1 MSPSTNNKK
10 RLFIIDGYATLYRS
24 HYALIR
30 NPLTTTAGM
39 PTSAVFGFANQVF
52 QLLEEENPDYIV
64 AAFDPKGK
72 NFRHELYTDYKANR
86 SAMPD
91 EIQTQL
97 PYLWELLDGM
107 NIPVLRIEG
116 VEADDVIGTIAK
128 MCEKD
133 DLQCNI
139 VSGDKDFMQLIN
151 DKTLLYAPQARRRE
165 KEIFNAQKV
174 SEKWGVG
181 PEHIIDLLGLMGDSS
196 DNVPGVEGV
205 GPVTAKK
212 LIQKFGSMEN
222 IYENIDQIENE
233 KLKEKLLNS
242 KESAFLS
249 KKLVTILTDVK
260 VDASLSDF
268 EKKEIDKTKLE
279 SIFKELE
286 FTGLLKKIGSGTN
299 ISPETVKRKKE
310 YDLITS
316 LNRLQSFADSIQE
329 GEWLSVDLE
338 TTSVNPMIAEIVGF
352 SFSVKKDTGV
362 YVPIHFKDKVDNLF
376 GDNDLEVA
384 TNILKPVL
392 ENEKIPKTGQNIKYD
407 ALIMKRFGIDLQGIE
422 FDTMIAAH
430 LIDPNARSYKL
441 DNLSLSHLNYKM
453 VPIQDLIGSGRNQ
466 ITMDQVDLAD
476 ITFYAAEDADVVIEL
491 TDIFLKELKKQNL
504 YSYFQNIEID
514 LLPVLIDM
522 QFHGIF
528 VDRNYL
534 LSRSKEI
541 GIRLDALKKSIVKLA
556 GQEFNLNSSQQL
568 AEILFDQ
575 LNLPMIKKRSTA
587 EAILTKLKEYH
598 ELPSLILGYRK
609 LFKLKNTYLDP
620 IPNNINEITNRVHS
634 SFNQTMTATG
644 RLSTSS
650 PNFQN
655 IPIRTEDG
663 KEVRKAIKAQS
674 DDYQILSADYSQI
687 ELRVMAHLSK
697 DEALTKALNDG
708 EDIHTF
714 TAKNVFNVKEDQ
726 DVLPEMRRIAKI
738 VNFGIMYGAGSF
750 RLSQEL
756 GIPFAE
762 SKKIIDVYFDKYK
775 GIKQYMED
783 TKLLV
788 KKDKSVQ
795 TLLGRKRA
803 VWDSDSQNQVRRDA
817 AERMAINMPIQGTA
831 AEMIKLAMIRIDKD
845 LKENNLKSKLILQI
859 HDELLLEVH
868 NNEIDYVTE
877 MVVKHMK
884 NAMDLDV
891 PIEIDCGVGS
901 SWYEAH

>member
-10 RLFIIDGYATLYRS
+10 RLFIIDGYATLYRA

-39 PTSAVFGFANQVF
+39 PTSAIFGFANQVF

-91 EIQTQL
+91 EIQIQL

-260 VDASLSDF
+260 VDASISDF

-316 LNRLQSFADSIQE
+316 LDRLQSFADSIQE

-504 YSYFQNIEID
+504 YSYFKNIEID
-514 LLPVLIDM
+514 LLLVLIDM

-534 LSRSKEI
+534 LSSSKKI
-541 GIRLDALKKSIVKLA
+541 GIKLDILEKSIVKLA

-568 AEILFDQ
+568 AEILFDK

-620 IPNNINEITNRVHS
+620 IPNHINEITNRVHS

-655 IPIRTEDG
+655 IPIRTQDG
-663 KEVRKAIKAQS
+663 KEVRKAIKAQF
-674 DDYQILSADYSQI
+674 DDYKILSADYSQI

-738 VNFGIMYGAGSF
+738 VNFGIMYGAGPF

-756 GIPFAE
+756 GIPFSEA
-762 SKKIIDVYFDKYK
+762 KKIIDVYFHKYK

-788 KKDKSVQ
+788 KKNKSVQ

-845 LKENNLKSKLILQI
+845 LKKNNLKSKLILQI

>member
-116 VEADDVIGTIAK
+116 VEADDVIGTVAK

-260 VDASLSDF
+260 VDASISDF

-316 LNRLQSFADSIQE
+316 LDRLQSFADSIQE

-504 YSYFQNIEID
+504 YSYFKNIEID

-891 PIEIDCGVGS
+891 PIEIDCGVGP

>member
-891 PIEIDCGVGS
+891 PIEIDCGVGP

>member
-1 MSPSTNNKK
+1 MSPSKNNKK
-10 RLFIIDGYATLYRS
+10 RLFIIDGYATLYRA

-30 NPLTTTAGM
+30 NPLTTTAGI

-64 AAFDPKGK
+64 AAFDSKGK

-116 VEADDVIGTIAK
+116 VEADDIIGTVAK

-165 KEIFNAQKV
+165 KEVFNAQKV

-212 LIQKFGSMEN
+212 LIQKFGSMEK

-233 KLKEKLLNS
+233 KMREKLLNN
-242 KESAFLS
+242 KDNAFLS
-249 KKLVTILTDVK
+249 KQLVTILTDVT

-268 EKKEIDKTKLE
+268 EKKEANNTKLE

-286 FTGLLKKIGSGTN
+286 FTGLLKKIGSDTS
-299 ISPETVKRKKE
+299 ISPETVQRKKE

-316 LNRLQSFADSIQE
+316 LDRLQSFADSIKE

-376 GDNDLEVA
+376 GDNDLEIA

-430 LIDPNARSYKL
+430 LINPNARSYKL

-466 ITMDQVDLAD
+466 ITMDQVALAD

-491 TDIFLKELKKQNL
+491 TDIFLKELKKQEL
-504 YSYFQNIEID
+504 YSYFKDIEID

-541 GIRLDALKKSIVKLA
+541 GIKLDALEKSIIKLA
-556 GQEFNLNSSQQL
+556 GKEFNLNSSQQL

-644 RLSTSS
+644 RLSTST

-697 DEALTKALNDG
+697 DEALTKALNSG

-762 SKKIIDVYFDKYK
+762 SKKIIDVYFEKYK

-884 NAMDLDV
+884 DAMDLDV

>member
-1 MSPSTNNKK
+1 MSPSKNNKK
-10 RLFIIDGYATLYRS
+10 RLFIIDGYATLYRA

-30 NPLTTTAGM
+30 NPLTTTAGI

-64 AAFDPKGK
+64 AAFDSKGK

-116 VEADDVIGTIAK
+116 VEADDIIGTVAK

-212 LIQKFGSMEN
+212 LIRKFGSMEK

-233 KLKEKLLNS
+233 KMRERLLNN
-242 KESAFLS
+242 KDNAFLS
-249 KKLVTILTDVK
+249 KQLVTILTDVT

-268 EKKEIDKTKLE
+268 EKKKANNTKLE

-286 FTGLLKKIGSGTN
+286 FTGLLKKIGSDTS
-299 ISPETVKRKKE
+299 ISPETVQRKKE

-316 LNRLQSFADSIQE
+316 LDRLQSFADSIKE

-376 GDNDLEVA
+376 GDNDLEIA
-384 TNILKPVL
+384 INILKPVL

-430 LIDPNARSYKL
+430 LINPNARSYKL

-466 ITMDQVDLAD
+466 ITMDQVALAD

-491 TDIFLKELKKQNL
+491 TDIFLKELKKQEL
-504 YSYFQNIEID
+504 YSYFKDIEID

-541 GIRLDALKKSIVKLA
+541 GIKLDALEKSIIKLA
-556 GQEFNLNSSQQL
+556 GKEFNLNSSQQL

-644 RLSTSS
+644 RLSTST

-697 DEALTKALNDG
+697 DEALTKALNSG

-726 DVLPEMRRIAKI
+726 NVLPEMRRIAKI

-762 SKKIIDVYFDKYK
+762 SKKIIDVYFEKYK

>member
-1 MSPSTNNKK
+1 MSPSKNNKK
-10 RLFIIDGYATLYRS
+10 RLFIIDGYATLYRA

-30 NPLTTTAGM
+30 NPLTTTAGI

-64 AAFDPKGK
+64 AAFDSKGK

-116 VEADDVIGTIAK
+116 VEADDIIGTVAK

-212 LIQKFGSMEN
+212 LIQKFGSMEK

-233 KLKEKLLNS
+233 KMRERLLNN
-242 KESAFLS
+242 KDNAFLS
-249 KKLVTILTDVK
+249 KQLVTILTDVT

-268 EKKEIDKTKLE
+268 EKKEANNTKLE

-286 FTGLLKKIGSGTN
+286 FTGLLKKIGSDTS
-299 ISPETVKRKKE
+299 ISPETVQRKKE

-316 LNRLQSFADSIQE
+316 LDRLQSFADSIQE

-376 GDNDLEVA
+376 GDNDLEIA

-466 ITMDQVDLAD
+466 ITMDQVALAD

-491 TDIFLKELKKQNL
+491 TDIFLKELKKQEL
-504 YSYFQNIEID
+504 YSYFKDIEID

-534 LSRSKEI
+534 LSRSEEI
-541 GIRLDALKKSIVKLA
+541 GIKLDALEKSIIKLA
-556 GQEFNLNSSQQL
+556 GKEFNLNSSQQL

-644 RLSTSS
+644 RLSTST

-674 DDYQILSADYSQI
+674 NDYQILSADYSQI

-762 SKKIIDVYFDKYK
+762 SKKIIDVYFEKYK

>member
-260 VDASLSDF
+260 VDASISDF
-268 EKKEIDKTKLE
+268 EKKEVDKTKLE

-316 LNRLQSFADSIQE
+316 LDRLQSFADSIQE

-891 PIEIDCGVGS
+891 PIEIDCGVGP

>member
-1 MSPSTNNKK
+1 MSPSKNNKK
-10 RLFIIDGYATLYRS
+10 RLFIIDGYATLYRA

-30 NPLTTTAGM
+30 NPLTTTAGI

-64 AAFDPKGK
+64 AAFDSKGK

-116 VEADDVIGTIAK
+116 VEADDIIGTVAK

-165 KEIFNAQKV
+165 KEVFNAQKV

-212 LIQKFGSMEN
+212 LIQKFGSMEK

-233 KLKEKLLNS
+233 KMREKLLNN
-242 KESAFLS
+242 KDNAFLS
-249 KKLVTILTDVK
+249 KQLVTILTDVT

-268 EKKEIDKTKLE
+268 EKKEANNTKLE

-286 FTGLLKKIGSGTN
+286 FTGLLKKIGSDTS
-299 ISPETVKRKKE
+299 ISPETVQRKKE

-316 LNRLQSFADSIQE
+316 LDRLQSFADSIKE

-376 GDNDLEVA
+376 GDNDLEIA
-384 TNILKPVL
+384 TNILKPIL

-430 LIDPNARSYKL
+430 LINPNARSYKL

-466 ITMDQVDLAD
+466 ITMDQVELAD

-491 TDIFLKELKKQNL
+491 TDIFLKELKKQEL
-504 YSYFQNIEID
+504 YSYFKDIEID

-541 GIRLDALKKSIVKLA
+541 GIKLDALEKSIIKLA
-556 GQEFNLNSSQQL
+556 GKEFNLNSSQQL

-644 RLSTSS
+644 RLSTST

-687 ELRVMAHLSK
+687 ELRLMAHLSK
-697 DEALTKALNDG
+697 DEALTKALNSG

-762 SKKIIDVYFDKYK
+762 SKKIIDVYFEKYK

>member
-1 MSPSTNNKK
+1 MSPSKNNKK
-10 RLFIIDGYATLYRS
+10 RLFIIDGYATLYRA

-30 NPLTTTAGM
+30 NPLTTTAGI

-64 AAFDPKGK
+64 AAFDSKGK

-116 VEADDVIGTIAK
+116 VEADDIIGTVAK

-151 DKTLLYAPQARRRE
+151 DQTLLYAPQARRRE
-165 KEIFNAQKV
+165 KEVFNAQKV

-212 LIQKFGSMEN
+212 LIQKFGSMEK

-233 KLKEKLLNS
+233 KMREKLLNN
-242 KESAFLS
+242 KDNAFLS
-249 KKLVTILTDVK
+249 KQLVTILTDVT

-268 EKKEIDKTKLE
+268 EKKEANNTKLE

-286 FTGLLKKIGSGTN
+286 FTGLLKKIGSDTS
-299 ISPETVKRKKE
+299 ISPETVQRKKE

-316 LNRLQSFADSIQE
+316 LDRLQSFADSIKE

-376 GDNDLEVA
+376 GDNDLEIA

-430 LIDPNARSYKL
+430 LINPNARSYKL

-466 ITMDQVDLAD
+466 ITMDQVALAD

-491 TDIFLKELKKQNL
+491 TDIFLKELKKQEL
-504 YSYFQNIEID
+504 YSYFKDIEID

-534 LSRSKEI
+534 LSRSEEI
-541 GIRLDALKKSIVKLA
+541 GIKLDALEKSIIKLA
-556 GQEFNLNSSQQL
+556 GKEFNLNSSQQL

-644 RLSTSS
+644 RLSTST

-762 SKKIIDVYFDKYK
+762 SKKIIDVYFEKYK

-884 NAMDLDV
+884 DAMDLDV